1 MNRSGGHGG
10 PPHQKSQPVGRP
22 SLAARQRNYYEGNFM
37 NTIVPYSHVLVLAGA
52 LFFLGAAAAVARR
65 NLVMIL
71 IGVEVMLN
79 AAGLAL
85 VAGSL
90 RWQQLDGQALVLFIM
105 CVAAAE
111 VAVGLAL
118 IVYSQRRTGSLDA
131 DRYNLMKG

>member
-1 MNRSGGHGG
+1 MD
-10 PPHQKSQPVGRP
+10 
-22 SLAARQRNYYEGNFM
+22 
-37 NTIVPYSHVLVLAGA
+37 TIVPYSHVLVLAGA
-52 LFFLGAAAAVARR
+52 LFFLGAACAVARR

-118 IVYSQRRTGSLDA
+118 IVAIFRNKATVYVDDL
-131 DRYNLMKG
+131 NLLKW